1 VDTCPGAAIRL
12 DAKLTSK
19 GPQRQSD
26 SLAAL
31 DGRPWQI
38 ERILLLGSPADSATA
53 TRRRGRIVAIA
64 TEERIDPVVFAG
76 R

>member
-1 VDTCPGAAIRL
+1 MRL

-31 DGRPWQI
+31 DRRPGQI
-38 ERILLLGSPADSATA
+38 ERRGLLGSPADSATA
-53 TRRRGRIVAIA
+53 TRRRGRID
-64 TEERIDPVVFAG
+64 RH
-76 R
+76 RY